1 LARHNSNTVETRREN
16 GYVQAVV
23 MEIIQLSLKR
33 VAVSNYKSIKRID
46 LDNLNNLA
54 LLMGRNNAGKSNCLD
69 AFKFLA
75 EASVHFDD
83 AVRSRGSGLADL
95 VHRKKA
101 EESME
106 FLMEFMPAPRK
117 RIDLIN
123 RLFTGN
129 SQLTV
134 ADAINSSFLSA
145 ITLKVTVTAEGFS
158 EELSVPNVAGNRPFV
173 LFSIKGTPQSLE
185 VAGGQL
191 EALCKRC
198 AGELPSE
205 PVALETKPETLQP
218 FRLRLGNPDSAGA
231 FPISAELSAA
241 VRQQFAGLEWID
253 PLRRMPASSPILG
266 KHTLTADL
274 SNLPDVLHW
283 LYNNKPKQFRRIES
297 EVSKLVPNLGR
308 LYTPT
313 LQNQAA
319 LGLIDESDED
329 LVYSMNQMSFGTRSV
344 VAVIAKVILAA
355 PGSWVCIEEPETYL
369 HPKAQLELFQFLRE
383 EARTKRVFV
392 ATHSTAI
399 AASCP
404 LSSLFIVRRD
414 AENSTAI
421 MPVTPADAFEVIEQL
436 GVKPSFSFEAGAIVF
451 VESGDHVPI
460 FDAWAKKFDFR
471 VNVQFLDAEGAC
483 TLHYFANTRVA
494 LSNFVHTLVFAVF
507 GNGSDISSQT
517 RKTIVEQLQLPPE
530 QVIITDFPE
539 LEGYLLDAKAIL
551 RAFPAITLPPAE
563 LEARLNPARTLPDQ
577 KKALNEVLTQY
588 RIGEYDSR
596 LGARI
601 AEAMDEIPAC
611 VRELFDQI
619 AASSKPYWKI

>member
-1 LARHNSNTVETRREN
+1 
-16 GYVQAVV
+16 

-33 VAVSNYKSIKRID
+33 VVVSNFKSIKRIE
-46 LDNLNNLA
+46 LGELNDLA

-75 EASVHFDD
+75 EATVHFNN
-83 AVRSRGSGLADL
+83 AVSSRGNSLADL
-95 VHRKKA
+95 VHRKRA

-106 FLMEFMPAPRK
+106 FLLEFNPAPRK

-129 SQLTV
+129 SQLTA
-134 ADAINSSFLSA
+134 ADAINSNFLSA
-145 ITLKVTVTAEGFS
+145 VTLKVAITAEGFS
-158 EELSVPNVAGNRPFV
+158 EELSIPNVAGNRPFV
-173 LFSIKGTPQSLE
+173 LFSIKGTPHSLE
-185 VAGGQL
+185 VACGQL

-198 AGELPSE
+198 GGELPSE

-218 FRLRLGNPDSAGA
+218 FRLRLGRPDSPGA
-231 FPISAELSAA
+231 FPISAELAGA
-241 VRQQFAGLEWID
+241 VHQQFAALEWID
-253 PLRRMPASSPILG
+253 PLRRMPTSSPILG
-266 KHTLTADL
+266 HHTLTADV

-283 LYNNKPKQFRRIES
+283 LYNNKPKQFRKIES
-297 EVSKLVPNLGR
+297 EVSKLVPNLGK

-313 LQNQAA
+313 QQNQAT
-319 LGLIDESDED
+319 LGLIDDADED

-344 VAVIAKVILAA
+344 VAIIAKITLAT

-369 HPKAQLELFQFLRE
+369 HPKAQLELFQFLRD
-383 EARTKRVFV
+383 EAKTKRMFV

-404 LSSLFIVRRD
+404 LSSLFIVQRD

-421 MPVTPADAFEVIEQL
+421 MPVTPADALDVIEQL

-451 VESGDHVPI
+451 VEAGDHVPI
-460 FDAWAKKFDFR
+460 FEAWAKKFDFR
-471 VNVQFLDAEGAC
+471 VKVQFLDAEGAC
-483 TLHYFANTRVA
+483 TLNYFANTRVA

-507 GNGSDISSQT
+507 GNGSEVSSQT
-517 RKTIVEQLQLPPE
+517 KKTIVEQLQLPPE
-530 QVIITDFPE
+530 QVITTDFPE
-539 LEGYLLDAKAIL
+539 LEGYLLDPKAIL

-563 LEARLNPARTLPDQ
+563 VEARLDPARTLPDQ
-577 KKALNEVLTQY
+577 KKALSELLTQY

-611 VRELFDQI
+611 VRQLFDQI